1 MMIRWMI
8 YLGLLIFA
16 AYESVVFEDAAV
28 TMFFVAGIATFCT
41 VIAVVVDTATDVESL
56 HENPCSGGREE

>member
-28 TMFFVAGIATFCT
+28 TMFFGIATFCT

-56 HENPCSGGREE
+56 HENPCSCGREE

>member
-1 MMIRWMI
+1 MRLMS
-8 YLGLLIFA
+8 LLF
-16 AYESVVFEDAAV
+16 FEDAAV
-28 TMFFVAGIATFCT
+28 TMFCGGIATFCT

>member
-16 AYESVVFEDAAV
+16 AYESVVFEDA
-28 TMFFVAGIATFCT
+28 
-41 VIAVVVDTATDVESL
+41 TATDVESL